1 MRLHYIFIILLYIS
15 LSVNSKEST
24 PPSLILR
31 EISVTPE
38 ELLEELDSMEDT
50 GGYKEHRINYLRSY
64 AYYSLC
70 KYNRA
75 SIYADSVLHSE
86 EARKDSFV
94 MFRTIVIAAESYALS
109 SRLRD
114 AANMVTA
121 ALSYSRRTGDTSLE
135 ANMMYVQG
143 IIWNRMGLYEKSYKI
158 IEDAISIFNGK
169 TDIGSK
175 LRISAILDML
185 ADFYIDSGLYEKAWQ
200 VCERRSNFLKSFE
213 NSDEI
218 NPILIDRMY
227 GVYYSK
233 MAYLS
238 LKLNRHALANDY
250 YLRYKATRM
259 SGTLMGALEINPYLM
274 LIGRYEDVISN
285 NKAFFLTTDNADTV
299 SVVYRRSLLQ
309 DAISFKRLGKYEYA
323 YRCLEKYNNIIE
335 SYRRNI
341 DANRLFELYKA
352 ADYIR
357 YEAGMEAARNELKSR
372 QNLIV
377 ALFVLI
383 GFLILF
389 LIFILMERMM
399 LRKKNRDI
407 SRLIVELNKS
417 MESSVN
423 ELEKSDDVRSAEVVE
438 PVGLKSPEEVFSKA
452 DLNKMSNEAL
462 FRRFDSIV
470 MNERLYLDYN
480 LQRDYYASVMGV
492 DRNRFATVI
501 KEATDGGNLSTY
513 LNNMRLNYSVTL
525 FREHPEM
532 SISEV
537 SDASAI
543 PNISTFY
550 RLFKEKYGLS
560 PKMFIE
566 QLKSEG

>member
-1 MRLHYIFIILLYIS
+1 MRLHYIFFILLYIS

-38 ELLEELDSMEDT
+38 ELLEELDSMENT
-50 GGYKEHRINYLRSY
+50 GRYKEYKINYLRSY

-109 SRLRD
+109 SRLMD

-121 ALSYSRRTGDTSLE
+121 TLAYSRRIGDTSLE

-185 ADFYIDSGLYEKAWQ
+185 VDFYLDTGLYEKAWQ
-200 VCERRSNFLKSFE
+200 VCERRSNFLNSFE

-438 PVGLKSPEEVFSKA
+438 PVGLKSPEEAFSKA

>member
-24 PPSLILR
+24 LPSLILR

-38 ELLEELDSMEDT
+38 ELLEELDSMENT
-50 GGYKEHRINYLRSY
+50 GRYKEYKINYLRSY

-86 EARKDSFV
+86 EVRKDSFI

-109 SRLRD
+109 SRLMD

-121 ALSYSRRTGDTSLE
+121 ALAYSRRTGDTSLE

-200 VCERRSNFLKSFE
+200 VCERSGDFLKSFE

-259 SGTLMGALEINPYLM
+259 SGTLMGALEINPYLL

-309 DAISFKRLGKYEYA
+309 DAISFKRLEKYEYA
-323 YRCLEKYNNIIE
+323 YLCLEKYNNIIE

-377 ALFVLI
+377 SLFVLI

-438 PVGLKSPEEVFSKA
+438 SAGPKSPEEAFSKA

-537 SDASAI
+537 GDASAI

-566 QLKSEG
+566 QLNSER

>member
-38 ELLEELDSMEDT
+38 ELLEELDSMENT

-109 SRLRD
+109 SRLMD

-121 ALSYSRRTGDTSLE
+121 TLEYSRRIGDTSLE

-185 ADFYIDSGLYEKAWQ
+185 VDFYLDTGLYEKAWQ

-259 SGTLMGALEINPYLM
+259 SGTLVGALEINPYLM

-438 PVGLKSPEEVFSKA
+438 SAGPESPEEAFSKA

-566 QLKSEG
+566 QLNSER

>member
-24 PPSLILR
+24 LPSLILR

-86 EARKDSFV
+86 EARNDSAI

-109 SRLRD
+109 SRLMD

-121 ALSYSRRTGDTSLE
+121 VLSYSRRIGDTSLE

-169 TDIGSK
+169 TDICSK

-200 VCERRSNFLKSFE
+200 VCERSGDFLKSFE

-238 LKLNRHALANDY
+238 LKLNRYALANDY

-259 SGTLMGALEINPYLM
+259 SGTLMGALEINPYLL

-309 DAISFKRLGKYEYA
+309 VAISLKRLGKYEYA

-357 YEAGMEAARNELKSR
+357 YEAGIEAARNELKSR

-438 PVGLKSPEEVFSKA
+438 SAGPKSPEEAFSKA

-537 SDASAI
+537 GDASAI

-566 QLKSEG
+566 QLNSER